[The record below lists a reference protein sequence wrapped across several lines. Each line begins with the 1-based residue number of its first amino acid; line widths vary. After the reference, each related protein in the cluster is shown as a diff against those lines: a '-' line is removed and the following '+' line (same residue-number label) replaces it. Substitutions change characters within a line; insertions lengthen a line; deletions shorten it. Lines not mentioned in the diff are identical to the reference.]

1 MKVRWTEE
9 ALGDVEAALD
19 WLESRNPQ
27 AAARLLGE
35 VLTTVKQ
42 LAKAE
47 LDGPEAMLTDETCVR
62 SWPVPPMRIYYQRRE
77 GVLWVLRV
85 YDQRRQPISRH

>member
-9 ALGDVEAALD
+9 ALADVEAALD

-35 VLTTVKQ
+35 ILTTVK
-42 LAKAE
+42 LLGKAE
-47 LDGPEAMLTDETCVR
+47 LEGPEATLSNGTCVR
-62 SWPVPPMRIYYQRRE
+62 SWPVPPIRIYYQRRE
-77 GVLWVLRV
+77 GTLWVLRV
-85 YDQRRQPISRH
+85 YDQRRQPIARH